1 MFLKI
6 KGLVLKETRIKD
18 ADKFLTLLTA
28 EQGVMTVKA
37 RGVMRKS
44 SRLSS
49 GCQLFCYSDFTLF
62 EGKSVTSV
70 NAAEPINMFLGLR
83 ADAEK
88 LALAAYFA
96 ELLDAL
102 GKTDGDTGE
111 LLRLG
116 LNAFYAL
123 SELDKPL
130 ELVRAAFEMRA
141 MAESGYAPNLSGCH
155 VCGEENPPL
164 FLFHLNS
171 GALCCESCRP
181 KLEGGLALPC
191 PPPVRAALRRFCFA
205 PMGRLLSV
213 NLPPSILP
221 ALCGITEAFCL
232 TQLEKNFKTLDYY
245 KGLVDYGRLH

>member
-1 MFLKI
+1 MKRDVFENQRI
-6 KGLVLKETRIKD
+6 GLKETRIKD

-116 LNAFYAL
+116 LNAFTRCL
-123 SELDKPL
+123 SWTNRLSL
-130 ELVRAAFEMRA
+130 CVRR
-141 MAESGYAPNLSGCH
+141 LR
-155 VCGEENPPL
+155 CGL
-164 FLFHLNS
+164 
-171 GALCCESCRP
+171 
-181 KLEGGLALPC
+181 
-191 PPPVRAALRRFCFA
+191 
-205 PMGRLLSV
+205 
-213 NLPPSILP
+213 
-221 ALCGITEAFCL
+221 
-232 TQLEKNFKTLDYY
+232 
-245 KGLVDYGRLH
+245 